1 MQDKQIVPGI
11 TRLFAVLGEDPWR
24 VFRFLQQRHS
34 ELGGSRAID
43 VLRHGRVDAVIA
55 VAENIAIGAFA

>member
-1 MQDKQIVPGI
+1 MEDWQIVPGI
-11 TRLFAVLGEDPWR
+11 ARLFAVLGDDSWS
-24 VFRFLQQRHS
+24 VYRFLQQRHS

-43 VLRHGRVDAVIA
+43 ALLNERVDAVVC